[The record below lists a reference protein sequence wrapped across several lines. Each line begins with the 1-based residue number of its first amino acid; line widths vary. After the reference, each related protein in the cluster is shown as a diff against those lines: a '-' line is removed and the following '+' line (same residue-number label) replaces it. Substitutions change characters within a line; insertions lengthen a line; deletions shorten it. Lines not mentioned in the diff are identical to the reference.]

1 LTPCIQKPILW
12 DKLRGIGWCPV
23 NINLDT
29 LASAA
34 QIIGA
39 GTIITAVIFGS
50 FQIRE
55 YRRRRENIVAA
66 EIMRSFYGPDFARA
80 VFLIQTLP
88 DAISANEL
96 RSQGPKYEEAA
107 ILITT
112 TFETMGLL
120 VFRNIA
126 PFSLVQELAGGLII
140 VTWKKLSVWLNA
152 VREEQSQPSW
162 AEWYEWLALQMAA
175 VKPNSEPAHIKYQNW
190 KPKR

>member
-1 LTPCIQKPILW
+1 MFISLETIAN
-12 DKLRGIGWCPV
+12 V
-23 NINLDT
+23 
-29 LASAA
+29 A

-55 YRRRRENIVAA
+55 YRKRRQNMVAA
-66 EIMRSFYGPDFARA
+66 ELMRSFLSSDFARA
-80 VFLIQTLP
+80 VSLVRTLP
-88 DAISANEL
+88 EAISANDL
-96 RSQGPKYEEAA
+96 RSRGPEYEQAA

-120 VFRNIA
+120 AFRNIA

-140 VTWKKLSVWLNA
+140 VTWEKLSVWLNT

-162 AEWYEWLALQMAA
+162 AEWFQWLAQQMLK
-175 VKPNSEPAHIKYQNW
+175 VKLDSEPAYIKHQDW
-190 KPKR
+190 QPKH

>member
-1 LTPCIQKPILW
+1 MFISLETIAN
-12 DKLRGIGWCPV
+12 V
-23 NINLDT
+23 
-29 LASAA
+29 A

-55 YRRRRENIVAA
+55 YRKRRQNMVAA
-66 EIMRSFYGPDFARA
+66 ELMRSFLSSDFARA
-80 VFLIQTLP
+80 VSLVRTLP
-88 DAISANEL
+88 EAISANDL
-96 RSQGPKYEEAA
+96 RSRGPEYEQAA

-120 VFRNIA
+120 AFRNIA

-140 VTWKKLSVWLNA
+140 VTWEKLSVWLNT

-162 AEWYEWLALQMAA
+162 AEWFQWLAQQML
-175 VKPNSEPAHIKYQNW
+175 KIKLDSEPAHIKHQDW
-190 KPKR
+190 QPKH

>member
-1 LTPCIQKPILW
+1 MFISLETIA
-12 DKLRGIGWCPV
+12 
-23 NINLDT
+23 NI
-29 LASAA
+29 A

-55 YRRRRENIVAA
+55 YRKRRENMVAA
-66 EIMRSFYGPDFARA
+66 ELMRSFLSSDFARA
-80 VFLIQTLP
+80 VSLVRTLP
-88 DAISANEL
+88 KAISANDL
-96 RSQGPKYEEAA
+96 RSRGPEYEQAA

-120 VFRNIA
+120 AFRNIA

-140 VTWKKLSVWLNA
+140 VTWEKLSVWLNT

-162 AEWYEWLALQMAA
+162 AEWFQWLAQQMLS
-175 VKPNSEPAHIKYQNW
+175 VKLDSEPAYIKHQDW
-190 KPKR
+190 QPKH

>member
-1 LTPCIQKPILW
+1 MFISLETIAN
-12 DKLRGIGWCPV
+12 V
-23 NINLDT
+23 
-29 LASAA
+29 A

-55 YRRRRENIVAA
+55 YRKRRENMVAA
-66 EIMRSFYGPDFARA
+66 ELMRSFLSSDFARA
-80 VFLIQTLP
+80 VSLVRTLP
-88 DAISANEL
+88 EAISANDL
-96 RSQGPKYEEAA
+96 RSRGPEYEQAA

-120 VFRNIA
+120 AFRNIA

-140 VTWKKLSVWLNA
+140 VTWEKLSVWLNS

-162 AEWYEWLALQMAA
+162 AEWFQWLAQQMLR
-175 VKPNSEPAHIKYQNW
+175 VKLDSEPAYIKHQDW
-190 KPKR
+190 QPKH